1 MIIRILV
8 FTGITVKGFNGSI
21 KSYGVISTLIMKST
35 ISADIIKSSSLDK
48 FMVIELQD
56 HLRKYVDLVEQSFPD
71 CWGRIVR
78 GDSIELVVPNARLAF
93 RLAIMLKCHVK
104 AFGVKFS
111 GHSNQ
116 LTFNQAKFFKYGVRI
131 AIGFGSLKI
140 NDLEN
145 GIIDGNAI
153 YASGRT
159 LDGMSSRMRKNFVV
173 AGLTGGRERLV
184 QAILGL
190 VDELLSH
197 ATAKQCEV
205 VFMRLLGHTENEI
218 AKIKAITQVAV
229 NAHLR
234 RAGWYAIENA
244 IATCEEIL
252 I

>member
-1 MIIRILV
+1 
-8 FTGITVKGFNGSI
+8 
-21 KSYGVISTLIMKST
+21 MKST
-35 ISADIIKSSSLDK
+35 ISADIIKSTSLDK
-48 FMVIELQD
+48 FMVVELQD
-56 HLRKYVDLVEQSFPD
+56 HLRKYVDTVERSFPD

-78 GDSIELVVPNARLAF
+78 GDGIELVVPNARLAF

-104 AFGVKFS
+104 AFGVKFG
-111 GHSNQ
+111 GHSDL
-116 LTFNQAKFFKYGVRI
+116 LTFHQAMFRKYGVRI

-140 NDLEN
+140 NDLKN

-153 YASGRT
+153 YESGRT

-173 AGLTGGRERLV
+173 AGLADGREQLV
-184 QAILGL
+184 QAVLVL

-205 VFMRLLGHTENEI
+205 VFMRLLGRTEKEI
-218 AKIKAITQVAV
+218 AETKAITQVAV

-244 IATCEEIL
+244 IVACEEIL
-252 I
+252 S